1 MKHLAQI
8 IQQLEPIS
16 LEEMD
21 SVKLMNRT
29 DTKFTMNAALLPGI
43 LEQCKNDYRILEV
56 KSVRA
61 ASYKTLYFD
70 THNISFFTDHHNERP
85 SRYKVRIR
93 NYVESGLFFLEIK
106 HKKEG
111 RTIKSRIKI
120 KGFEPELSPASR
132 EFISKTIGI
141 PYDLTPMLWN
151 HFSRITLVNKKEKE
165 RLTIDHHLAFDS
177 NGKQLALDSLVIAE
191 VKQERINRNSKF
203 IRLMREYCIRET
215 GISKYCLGT
224 VLTNPMAKYNNF
236 KAKILTLNKIMQAA

>member
-1 MKHLAQI
+1 MKDFNQI
-8 IQQLEPIS
+8 IKELDPIS

-21 SVKLMNRT
+21 TVKLMNRT
-29 DTKFTMNAALLPGI
+29 DTKFTMNALLLPEI
-43 LEQCKNDYRILEV
+43 LEKCKDDYRILEV
-56 KSVRA
+56 RSIRA

-70 THNISFFTDHHNERP
+70 TDKINFFTDHHNERP

-111 RTIKSRIKI
+111 RTIKSRVKVNS
-120 KGFEPELSPASR
+120 FESP
-132 EFISKTIGI
+132 
-141 PYDLTPMLWN
+141 LTAQSENFVNETMGAEKNLFPVLWN
-151 HFSRITLVNKKEKE
+151 NFKRITLVNKTEKE
-165 RLTIDHHLAFDS
+165 RLTIDIQVGFDS
-177 NGKQLALDSLVIAE
+177 NGKQLSLDSLVIAE

-224 VLTNPMAKYNNF
+224 VLTNPNAKYNNF
-236 KAKILTLNKIMQAA
+236 KAKILTLNKIMKAA